1 MPLDIF
7 TLYLVAALIGA
18 LLGGLLIFLG
28 RRERLRALPWW
39 GVAYLLGAASIS
51 IWTLA
56 NPLLGPITAGAL
68 NAAGLVACGLV
79 WGAARIFHGRAPSW
93 PGMVAGAVAWC
104 AVAVLAGAEG
114 AALRITFG
122 VAVIASYASLTAWE
136 LGTDRRKTFRKRWLA
151 FAVPMLHGFVLILP
165 IAIGDLLYAETFG
178 GGELWITVFAVEL
191 VLYAVGTVFI
201 IFMLV
206 SERTVRAH
214 KVAAASDPLTGL
226 LNRRGFSEA
235 TLLMIAREAKAK
247 QPVSVMIFDIDH
259 FKSINDRFGHPTGD
273 EVLKMFADVMVNALR
288 VTDLTGR
295 IGGEEFCAMLP
306 CALDEAMIAAER
318 VRKAFAESGVA
329 IDDEP
334 IETTVSIGVASGPLR
349 TALDDLLASADVAL
363 YQAKRGGRNRVV
375 AATELLAAENSARKP
390 LAEENKPRPRN
401 VVRGHPAAKAA
412 GPDVD
417 MRANGA

>member
-28 RRERLRALPWW
+28 RQERIRALPWW
-39 GVAYLLGAASIS
+39 GAAYLLGAASIS

-56 NPLLGPITAGAL
+56 NPALGSMTAGAL
-68 NAAGLVACGLV
+68 NAVGLVACGLV
-79 WGAARIFHGRAPSW
+79 WGAARIFHGRAPNW
-93 PGMVAGAVAWC
+93 PGMLAGAFAWC
-104 AVAVLAGAEG
+104 AMAVLAGPEG

-136 LGTDRRKTFRKRWLA
+136 LGSDRRKTFRKRWLA
-151 FAVPMLHGFVLILP
+151 LAVPMLHGFVLILP
-165 IAIGDLLYAETFG
+165 IAIGDLLYAETSG
-178 GGELWITVFAVEL
+178 GGELWIAVFAVEL

-235 TLLMIAREAKAK
+235 TSLMIAREAKAK

-259 FKSINDRFGHPTGD
+259 FKSVNDRFGHPTGD

-318 VRKAFAESGVA
+318 VRRAFAEAGVA

-363 YQAKRGGRNRVV
+363 YQAKRGGRNQVV
-375 AATELLAAENSARKP
+375 AATGLIAAENSARKP

-401 VVRGHPAAKAA
+401 VVRGHPAAKAVVLDA
-412 GPDVD
+412 DVG
-417 MRANGA
+417 ANGA